1 MTTCLLYTS
10 PEPTPVPFTA
20 EVEIELETKGDVF
33 YGDEITL
40 KAVVKNATAPYA
52 IRWEM
57 NDGSGWKE
65 IKGETEDE
73 YEFVITEEN
82 AGHDY
87 RVVLTAE
94 G

>member
-1 MTTCLLYTS
+1 MAAAGRT
-10 PEPTPVPFTA
+10 
-20 EVEIELETKGDVF
+20 
-33 YGDEITL
+33 
-40 KAVVKNATAPYA
+40 
-52 IRWEM
+52 
-57 NDGSGWKE
+57 